1 MKINKLLSSDL
12 KKISHEY
19 VNALIV
25 RDKDQADKIIFKEIK
40 NNVNV
45 IDIFNIIHYSQYLI
59 GKLWEENR
67 ISISDEHYA
76 TQISLDLI
84 TTVIQESYQIKFN
97 SNENIGTALLL
108 VVEGE
113 YHYVGLKMFANLL
126 SKMGWKVEFLGQSLP
141 MADLTTV
148 LSKSSKKYDLIC
160 ISITI
165 LENLLVLI
173 KTLKIIRDQAL
184 LKDSIV
190 IIGGRLFKYQKI
202 KDFVQDQHK
211 DAPLVD
217 YVASDISDALRFIS
231 SSQKLSAK
239 TIVDLKKMLI
249 IEQSKYRHLKEIEKL
264 KEEFVSM
271 VSHEMRNPVTTVLFY
286 SEIMLKEKKG
296 ELNEYY
302 KKAVQTIRR
311 NAVNLESLISDS
323 LDAYKLDLGKITIS
337 KEIVDVNS
345 LMADMTNNIIS
356 LTTSKGVKFVKDIQ
370 VQHPISCDKKRIE
383 QVLVNLVKNSVDFVP
398 SNGGTILVSVKDVEK
413 INNDKLIPLELKET
427 VQGYNDNAT
436 EKYFVLFGVKD
447 NGIGIP
453 ENKMDKLFTKFYQID
468 HKLKRSHGGSGLG
481 LSICKGIVEAH
492 GGGIWAVNN
501 HDGNGATFY
510 FILPATDK

>member
-1 MKINKLLSSDL
+1 M

-59 GKLWEENR
+59 GKLWEENK

-84 TTVIQESYQIKFN
+84 TTAIQESYQIKFN

-173 KTLKIIRDQAL
+173 KTLQIIRDQAL

-202 KDFVQDQHK
+202 KDFVQNQHK

-217 YVASDISDALRFIS
+217 YVASDISDALRFLS

-271 VSHEMRNPVTTVLFY
+271 VSHEMRNPVTTILFY
-286 SEIMLKEKKG
+286 SEMMLKEKRG

-311 NAVNLESLISDS
+311 NAINLESLISDS

-345 LMADMTNNIIS
+345 LIDDMTHNIIS
-356 LTTSKGVKFVKDIQ
+356 LTTIKGVKLVKDIQ

-510 FILPATDK
+510 FILPTTDK